1 MMNFKKL
8 GIIIQREYLNKVKK
22 KSFLLITFLAPVLF
36 AAIAI
41 LPTVIMLG
49 TKEEAKK
56 VGVVDRSGIVLPF
69 LESNDNVEYIDL
81 GADAPVD
88 SIKTDLKGRGI
99 DVLLSLSELDPVTR
113 TVSAD
118 TYSVKPLG
126 MDTGENIENRIN
138 DAVEAYRIDSY
149 GIENLETIMAEVKS
163 NVHLHSYTVDESG
176 NEKISESGVYM
187 AVSMIL
193 GMMLYM
199 FIALFSGMVMS
210 SVIEEKSSRVV
221 EVLVSSV
228 KATELMFGKIIG
240 VALVALTQ
248 FLLWIVLTGAIVG
261 VAGGIIGM
269 DKLMAVGSKATEV
282 PGVDMSEMGIHPD
295 FGMGDL
301 STTLEMTSGEGLEM
315 TESADSLVAQADTV
329 VVAAEPT
336 GMEAVM
342 STLGNLNVGQILV
355 AFLIFFIFGYL
366 LYASLFAAIGSGVE
380 NEGDSTQLQLPVT
393 IPLMI
398 GFFVALYAFKAPDS
412 SLVFWFSMI
421 PFTSPIVMLARIPFG
436 VATWEL
442 VLSIVLL
449 IGTFVACAWAS
460 AKIYK
465 VGILMYGKKSTFKDL
480 WKWLKQK

>member
-1 MMNFKKL
+1 MNFKKL

-41 LPTVIMLG
+41 LPSIIMMG

-56 VGVVDRSGIVLPF
+56 VGVVDRSGIVLPY
-69 LESNDNVEYIDL
+69 LEDDDVTHYIDL
-81 GADAPVD
+81 GAAADIDGLKA
-88 SIKTDLKGRGI
+88 DLKGAGV
-99 DVLLSLSELDPVTR
+99 DVLLSISELDPEALSVK
-113 TVSAD
+113 AD
-118 TYSVKPLG
+118 TYSEKPLG
-126 MDTGENIENRIN
+126 MDTGSMIENRIN
-138 DAVEAYRIDSY
+138 DAVEAYRIEQS
-149 GIENLETIMAEVKS
+149 GIANLEEIMAGVKS
-163 NVHLHSYTVDESG
+163 NVKLRSYTIDETG
-176 NEKISESGVYM
+176 KETISESGIYM
-187 AVSMIL
+187 ALSMLL
-193 GMMLYM
+193 GIAIYM

-228 KATELMFGKIIG
+228 KASELMFGKIIG

-248 FLLWIVLTGAIVG
+248 FLLWILLTGIFVGIAMGFMGKDKIMGMFGDDATTEMVQQMSPDVDIPGQLTLGDTLTAVSDTTG
-261 VAGGIIGM
+261 VA
-269 DKLMAVGSKATEV
+269 A
-282 PGVDMSEMGIHPD
+282 
-295 FGMGDL
+295 
-301 STTLEMTSGEGLEM
+301 GEP
-315 TESADSLVAQADTV
+315 S
-329 VVAAEPT
+329 
-336 GMEAVM
+336 GMEVVM
-342 STLGNLNVGQILV
+342 STLGNINLAQIGI
-355 AFLIFFIFGYL
+355 AFLFFFIFGYL
-366 LYASLFAAIGSGVE
+366 LYASIFAAIGSGVE
-380 NEGDSTQLQLPVT
+380 NEGDSSQLQLPVT

-421 PFTSPIVMLARIPFG
+421 PFTSPIVMLTRIPFG

-449 IGTFVACAWAS
+449 VGTFIVCAWAS

-480 WKWLKQK
+480 YKWLKMK

>member
-1 MMNFKKL
+1 MNFKKL

-41 LPTVIMLG
+41 LPSIIMMG

-56 VGVVDRSGIVLPF
+56 VGVVDRSGIVLPY
-69 LESNDNVEYIDL
+69 LEDNDVTHYIDL
-81 GADAPVD
+81 GAAADIDGLKA
-88 SIKTDLKGRGI
+88 DLKGAGM
-99 DVLLSLSELDPVTR
+99 DVLLSISELDPEALSVK
-113 TVSAD
+113 AD
-118 TYSVKPLG
+118 TYSEKPLG
-126 MDTGENIENRIN
+126 MDTGSMIENRIN
-138 DAVEAYRIDSY
+138 DAVEAYRIEQS
-149 GIENLETIMAEVKS
+149 GIANLEEIMAGVKS
-163 NVHLHSYTVDESG
+163 NVKLRSYTIDETG
-176 NEKISESGVYM
+176 KETISESGIYM
-187 AVSMIL
+187 ALSMLL
-193 GMMLYM
+193 GIAIYM

-228 KATELMFGKIIG
+228 KASELMFGKIIG

-248 FLLWIVLTGAIVG
+248 FLLWILLTGIFVGIAMGFMGKDKIMGMFGDDATTEMVQQMSPDVEIPGQLTLGDTLSAVSDTTG
-261 VAGGIIGM
+261 VA
-269 DKLMAVGSKATEV
+269 A
-282 PGVDMSEMGIHPD
+282 
-295 FGMGDL
+295 
-301 STTLEMTSGEGLEM
+301 GEP
-315 TESADSLVAQADTV
+315 S
-329 VVAAEPT
+329 
-336 GMEAVM
+336 GMEVVM
-342 STLGNLNVGQILV
+342 STLGNINLAQIGI
-355 AFLIFFIFGYL
+355 AFLFFFIFGYL
-366 LYASLFAAIGSGVE
+366 LYASIFAAIGSGVE
-380 NEGDSTQLQLPVT
+380 NEGDSSQLQLPVT

-449 IGTFVACAWAS
+449 VGTFIVCAWAS

-480 WKWLKQK
+480 YKWLKMK

>member
-69 LESNDNVEYIDL
+69 LESNETVEYIDL
-81 GADAPVD
+81 GAGAPVD
-88 SIKTDLKGRGI
+88 SIKTNLEAWGV
-99 DVLLSLSELDPVTR
+99 DVLLSISALDESTKNVT
-113 TVSAD
+113 AD

-149 GIENLETIMAEVKS
+149 GIENLESIMKEVRS
-163 NVHLHSYTVDESG
+163 NIHLHSYTVDESG
-176 NEKISESGVYM
+176 KETISESGVYM

-228 KATELMFGKIIG
+228 KATELLFGKIIG

-269 DKLMAVGSKATEV
+269 DKIVSMGTQATEV

-295 FGMGDL
+295 FGLDEL
-301 STTLEMTSGEGLEM
+301 ATAEVPV
-315 TESADSLVAQADTV
+315 DSLVATADS
-329 VVAAEPT
+329 VAVAETT

-342 STLGNLNVGQILV
+342 STIGNLNLGLILF
-355 AFLIFFIFGYL
+355 AFLIFFVFGYL
-366 LYASLFAAIGSGVE
+366 LYASLFAAIGSAVE
-380 NEGDSTQLQLPVT
+380 NEGDTTQLQLPVT

-412 SLVFWFSMI
+412 QLVFWFSMI